1 MPVDLVVLCYI
12 DSENQSGHAA
22 AWSGLA
28 IRRGLSASLNVVRL
42 HNEALVRRRSLA
54 VQPQL
59 R

>member
-28 IRRGLSASLNVVRL
+28 IRRGLSASLNLVRL
-42 HNEALVRRRSLA
+42 HN
-54 VQPQL
+54 
-59 R
+59 